1 MIRRLMTAVLPR
13 ALGEA
18 LGLGLA
24 LTAMLAG
31 SLMLEPALGAR
42 TLAQGTLLISGLA
55 ALWGALRREP
65 PKGRWPRQVMGEIG
79 FSAALGATFAAT
91 CGGLIWLLGLPA
103 TANGDV
109 LQAARSEPALAAA
122 FILNG
127 PLALGFRIFFRGWL
141 GWDDLRRRHLV
152 WSLTHAIMMAAL
164 AVALVSIVVAAL
176 PLVRG
181 QQFTPPPDAGPL
193 GQAVDTIVFSLFPIG
208 SILIVLAGGG
218 LLLIT
223 PPVALFSYVVARR
236 ITRRLHPLADAAA
249 ALREGQYTA
258 RSPVEGAD
266 EVAQLQADFNAM
278 ADALEKAIASLEMER
293 DTVAR
298 LLEARRKLVGNVS
311 HDLRTPAA
319 TIRATLESARS
330 RAEDALPD
338 DLAHDLDT
346 ALAEIERQGRL
357 IDDLFLLSQAEV
369 GRLTLRAEPV
379 DVARLACE
387 AVEAARP
394 LAWAS
399 GRVDV
404 VAKNGGDLPLANADP
419 ARVAQILHNLLHN
432 ALRHTPPGGII
443 AVETAREGDLVA
455 LRVRD
460 TGEGIPAEALPH
472 VWERFYR
479 VSDDRGGSGLGLSIV
494 RELTAMMGGSA
505 SVESVEGQGS
515 TFTVW
520 LPRHHPPV

>member
-1 MIRRLMTAVLPR
+1 MIRRLMSAPPIR

-42 TLAQGTLLISGLA
+42 TLAQGMLLVGGLA
-55 ALWGALRREP
+55 ALWGALRRKP
-65 PKGRWPRQVMGEIG
+65 PKGRWPRQVMAEIG
-79 FSAALGATFAAT
+79 FSTALGVTFAAA
-91 CGGLIWLLGLPA
+91 CGGLIWLLGLSA
-103 TANGDV
+103 MANGEV
-109 LQAARSEPALAAA
+109 LQAARREPALAAA
-122 FILNG
+122 FALNG
-127 PLALGFRIFFRGWL
+127 PLVLGFRVFFRGWL
-141 GWDDLRRRHLV
+141 WWDDLRRRHLV
-152 WSLTHAIMMAAL
+152 WSLTHAIMMVAL
-164 AVALVSIVVAAL
+164 AVALVSIVTAAL
-176 PLVRG
+176 PLARG
-181 QQFTPPPDAGPL
+181 QQQITPPADVGPL
-193 GQAVDTIVFSLFPIG
+193 GQAVDAIVFSLFPIG
-208 SILIVLAGGG
+208 SILIVLAAGG
-218 LLLIT
+218 LLFIT

-236 ITRRLHPLADAAA
+236 ITRRLHPLTDAAA
-249 ALREGQYTA
+249 ALREGEYTA

-319 TIRATLESARS
+319 TIRATLESARA
-330 RAEDALPD
+330 RAGDTLAD
-338 DLAHDLDT
+338 GLAHDLDT

-357 IDDLFLLSQAEV
+357 IDDLFLLSRAEV
-369 GRLTLRAEPV
+369 GQLTLRVEPV
-379 DVARLACE
+379 DVARLAGD

-399 GRVDV
+399 ARVDM
-404 VAKNGGDLPLANADP
+404 VAQTGGDLPLANADP

-443 AVETAREGDLVA
+443 AVETACEGGCVA

-494 RELTAMMGGSA
+494 RELTEMMGGSV

-520 LPRHHPPV
+520 LPPHNP